1 MMDLLEEGI
10 MGGRTYVAAWLVPVC
25 ILMLL
30 GCDDQGGQALNA
42 PEPAVDLDEESL
54 LVGNTNDSTPLWE
67 VDSPDQDLPP
77 EEALVALLNVTRAE
91 LKLGPVVVDE
101 KLRDA
106 ATSHAEFLAIHK
118 SHYDTNGVSL
128 HEQPKGLEGFTGE
141 SYTARAAFFGYEG
154 KTAEVVANKPTAVG
168 ALRSWM
174 ETVYHRIPLLDPKAI
189 HVGYGEA
196 EADGLMVNVLEVGFR
211 E

>member
-1 MMDLLEEGI
+1 
-10 MGGRTYVAAWLVPVC
+10 MGGRPCVAAWLVPVC
-25 ILMLL
+25 VLMLF
-30 GCDDQGGQALNA
+30 GCDEQGGQATQA
-42 PEPAVDLDEESL
+42 PEPELQEESL

-67 VDSPDQDLPP
+67 VGNPDQNLPP
-77 EEALVALLNVTRAE
+77 EEALVGLLNTTRAE
-91 LKLGPVVVDE
+91 LKLSPLTIDD
-101 KLRDA
+101 KLREA
-106 ATSHAEFLAIHK
+106 AASHAEFLAIHK

-154 KTAEVVANKPTAVG
+154 KTAEVVANKPTAIG

-196 EADGLMVNVLEVGFR
+196 EADGVMVNVLEVGFR